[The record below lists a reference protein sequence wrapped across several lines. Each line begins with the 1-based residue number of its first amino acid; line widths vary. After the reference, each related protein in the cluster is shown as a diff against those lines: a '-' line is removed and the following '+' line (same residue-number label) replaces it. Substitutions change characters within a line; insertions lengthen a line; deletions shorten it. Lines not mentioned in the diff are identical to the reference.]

1 MQSKTMKKILIV
13 ALSVSMILGNSSM
26 LAFAAD
32 EISDEQVISA
42 RNVEESIIEQHEMS
56 QDAAAADAIQENE
69 IIPAEEPAQEEA
81 KPVECIEISTPEEY
95 AETVGAAETGN
106 TETVEINTAT
116 GDVVTE
122 SGEDVTMTE
131 VLNLDEEEAEELT
144 SGTASENQEA
154 IEEYMDEKGVYSY
167 EEEGTNLEV
176 SFPYAYKMLML
187 VTAEGNLTDS
197 HNATTVVYNKMLN
210 QYVLVYETEEAT
222 KEAHDLL
229 AKEFG
234 EENVII
240 SLPLNL
246 MYNQTK
252 TTYTSAESASWGV
265 DYMGLDSLRDYAN
278 ANPTGKKLTVAILD
292 SGINKSKALFKGR
305 TITSDSTSFVGNV
318 TSNYDYFDD
327 TLTSCPY
334 YGHGTHVAGIIAD
347 GTSNE
352 VELMIVKVIDSKGAG
367 SLGTMLN
374 AVVYAAEQGAD
385 VINLSL
391 GANLGADS
399 EYIINALDSYLEE
412 ATNLGV
418 TIVASAGNDKLD
430 IDVENTYPACSEFTH
445 CVSSLKYSSISGV
458 IYDSGYSNYG
468 ASVEYSAP
476 GTSIISSYVGSDAE
490 YTSMSGTSM
499 AAPHMTAA
507 FAMLKA
513 YNRDATEA
521 ELTSLMDSFAVDKG
535 DAGRDSKFGK
545 GSVVFSSVNKVI
557 NTPGSGG
564 NLPGTTEPEE
574 SGTPEAG
581 GGSPS
586 GTGGGSGE
594 SAGGTT
600 NPGDNNTGATD
611 KPGESGSTG
620 DAGGEGTNPGTPS
633 DGGQGGSTDN
643 PGGSGESGTNP
654 VQPGNPDQ
662 PDQQDEPEE
671 PQIKEIKPSIK
682 LSGTSYKY
690 AAKVI
695 KPSVTVRDEE
705 GNILDSS
712 NYTVAYSGSCKSVGK
727 YTVKVTMCGEYSG
740 TASASFKIIPKNTS
754 FKLKSKT
761 RKGFAVSWSKMTT
774 KMASSRITGYQIQ
787 VCKKKSFSGA
797 KTYKI
802 KGYSKTSYKLKSLKK
817 KTKYYV
823 RIRTYMTTGGS
834 TYYSSWSSAK
844 SITTKK

>member
-1 MQSKTMKKILIV
+1 MQSKTMKKIFIV

-56 QDAAAADAIQENE
+56 QDAAVADAIQENE
-69 IIPAEEPAQEEA
+69 IIPAEESAQEEA

-535 DAGRDSKFGK
+535 DAGRDSNYGK

-586 GTGGGSGE
+586 GTG
-594 SAGGTT
+594 
-600 NPGDNNTGATD
+600 
-611 KPGESGSTG
+611 
-620 DAGGEGTNPGTPS
+620 
-633 DGGQGGSTDN
+633 
-643 PGGSGESGTNP
+643 GGSGESGTNP